1 MMVPVIV
8 MIGAGL
14 TVIIAMIYDIRQGI
28 IPNFLN
34 IVSMYGGILFHT
46 LWCQGVIWSVKGL
59 AAGLCIF
66 LLPYLLGGMGAGDVK
81 LFGAMGTWL
90 GWRGVLFT
98 ALFSAFSAG
107 VMALA
112 AIFLHGGRKGVGV
125 RIYMA
130 RHNASFA
137 STLTGKAYFVYSL
150 RGDRFVSFFILELVM
165 NKFRLLLKDEQGASA
180 VEFALVLPFLLMI
193 LFMIFELIMAYL
205 IPDDT

>member
-34 IVSMYGGILFHT
+34 IVSMFGGILFHT

-130 RHNASFA
+130 VITRRLPAPLPERPILYTPSVA
-137 STLTGKAYFVYSL
+137 IGLSL
-150 RGDRFVSFFILELVM
+150 
-165 NKFRLLLKDEQGASA
+165 
-180 VEFALVLPFLLMI
+180 FL
-193 LFMIFELIMAYL
+193 FWSWS
-205 IPDDT
+205 